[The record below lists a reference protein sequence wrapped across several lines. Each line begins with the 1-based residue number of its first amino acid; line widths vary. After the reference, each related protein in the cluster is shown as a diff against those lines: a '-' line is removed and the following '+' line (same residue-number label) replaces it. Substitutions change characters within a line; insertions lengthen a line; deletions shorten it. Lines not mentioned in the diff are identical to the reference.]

1 MNKNDLIAAVAVSSG
16 LSKADAGKATAA
28 VFDVIADALK
38 NGGEVRL
45 TGFGG
50 FSVANRAG
58 RLGRNPSTGAA
69 IQIPASRRPRFK
81 AGKVLKN
88 AVN

>member
-28 VFDVIADALK
+28 VFDAIADALK

-45 TGFGG
+45 MGFGG